1 MRGLA
6 LRSFLADVS
15 LTKAWIQSAGAD
27 AHTWD
32 IRTAPARS
40 KAIQDRLIHADVD
53 SIASTPRQFARTNNA
68 PKADVSTRPLFRSSH
83 AALSRQHR
91 RTARA
96 RDAPRAE
103 TAHYGGRDYAAA
115 NVPEPPGRA
124 SKITEPPRPP
134 PHGIPPPRARV
145 FLASVPATK
154 NAGSNVCLYALG
166 GQGSCLQTPRS
177 SAGKPSASC
186 LKFPRQR

>member
-1 MRGLA
+1 MFGLIVLPHLPHQRQDTRYGA
-6 LRSFLADVS
+6 GRAFINSFQHRSKCILCASLLVKAQPGRAKTSGIDAPQFTPCHHKLHKPKSQFSRQFLSCCAQS
-15 LTKAWIQSAGAD
+15 LHASRRTFIKYQSAGAD

-83 AALSRQHR
+83 AAQSRQHR

-96 RDAPRAE
+96 RTAPGA
-103 TAHYGGRDYAAA
+103 
-115 NVPEPPGRA
+115 
-124 SKITEPPRPP
+124 
-134 PHGIPPPRARV
+134 
-145 FLASVPATK
+145 
-154 NAGSNVCLYALG
+154 
-166 GQGSCLQTPRS
+166 
-177 SAGKPSASC
+177 
-186 LKFPRQR
+186 